1 MYFKGNYTDNYC
13 GACLKGRYHKYGRPE
28 SNCRKR
34 YGICIYRWEFTY
46 KNLHSGRTKGS
57 VVYWENPIGNAIIR
71 LRVGPGC
78 RCLISTFSKI
88 QSVIFQLLVLLM
100 LHWLKEH
107 AAPFWTKQYLQ
118 LLQHGVPLWL
128 SLILPSQDVDTV
140 EYEQNVSSLFGK
152 SKLITSWELSWVTC
166 IGPGYLAIIVAIF
179 LFLRITDD

>member
-1 MYFKGNYTDNYC
+1 MYVYIYIYVFFHSMYFKGNYTDNYC

-118 LLQHGVPLWL
+118 HSYNMECRSGYRWYCQVKK
-128 SLILPSQDVDTV
+128 LIL
-140 EYEQNVSSLFGK
+140 
-152 SKLITSWELSWVTC
+152 
-166 IGPGYLAIIVAIF
+166 
-179 LFLRITDD
+179 